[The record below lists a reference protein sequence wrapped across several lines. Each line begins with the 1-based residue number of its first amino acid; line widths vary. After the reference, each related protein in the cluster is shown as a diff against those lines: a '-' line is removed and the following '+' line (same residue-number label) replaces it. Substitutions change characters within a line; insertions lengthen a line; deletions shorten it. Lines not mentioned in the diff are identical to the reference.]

1 MCGILYKSSFY
12 SKKDETLFI
21 DALRTLKHRGPDEEG
36 VLFTSSHM
44 LGHER
49 LSIVDLNGGHQ
60 PMSLINKHLI
70 YNGELY
76 NTIEL
81 KKILEINDNTGDTN
95 ILLRLLDKE
104 GMNSL
109 SKLNGIYGFVFIDN
123 DIVYA
128 VRDPFGVKPVF
139 YSIDN
144 GDLIV
149 SSEIKA
155 ILKLKG
161 EAVVDSEGLKELLA
175 MGPSHSIGKT
185 IYKGIYELPPGCY
198 LKYDKNNYEIIQ
210 YYTIPTYKNNLS
222 YNEAVNKTNELLTNA
237 IKNQMISDV
246 DIACFLSGGLDSSI
260 ISTIVSKNKEKLDCY
275 TIDYED
281 NKKDFI
287 PNEFEKSRDYDYA
300 LKVSNSINA
309 NLHTALIDNE
319 TLINNLKRAVIC
331 KDGPGMTDI
340 DSSMI
345 YISEEISKK
354 YKVALS
360 GECADELF
368 AGYSWFYS
376 KEKEKKGFPWIR
388 NLKDREVLLN
398 PKWRKKLNLCEYAL
412 NEYENAI
419 KEAPINELDN
429 NFEKKHRQMTYLN
442 IRYFM
447 ANLLD
452 RKDRMT
458 MGAVPP
464 IEARVPF
471 CDKNLVEFLYNLP
484 FKYKYRYKT
493 EKKLLRDAYK
503 GIVIDDVI
511 NRKKSPYPKSNS
523 LVYEAKIKEL
533 LLKTLEDKNSI
544 LYELFD
550 IEKIMKLLNSKE
562 ELKTPWYG
570 QLMRKTSFFA
580 YLYQIDY
587 WYRKYN
593 IRIEE

>member
-36 VLFTSSHM
+36 VLFSSSHM

-81 KKILEINDNTGDTN
+81 KEILEINDNIGDTN

-161 EAVVDSEGLKELLA
+161 EAVVDSEGLKEILA

>member
-12 SKKDETLFI
+12 SNKNEALFLE
-21 DALRTLKHRGPDEEG
+21 ALRTLKHRGPDEEG
-36 VLFTSSHM
+36 ILFSSFHM

-76 NTIEL
+76 NINEL
-81 KKILEINDNTGDTN
+81 KKILDINSNIGDTN

-104 GMNSL
+104 GINSL
-109 SKLNGIYGFVFIDN
+109 SKLNGIFGFVYVDN

-128 VRDPFGVKPVF
+128 VRDPFGVKPIF

-161 EAVVDSEGLKELLA
+161 EAIVDSEGLKELLA

-198 LKYDKNNYEIIQ
+198 LKYDSKNYEIIQ
-210 YYTIPTYKNNLS
+210 YYSIPTYKNTLS
-222 YNEAVNKTNELLTNA
+222 YKEAVIKTNELLTNA
-237 IKNQMISDV
+237 IKKQMISDV

-281 NKKDFI
+281 NVKDFI

-300 LKVSNSINA
+300 IKVSNSINA

-319 TLINNLKRAVIC
+319 TLIDNLKRAVIC

-388 NLKDREVLLN
+388 NLKDREELLN
-398 PKWRKKLNLCEYAL
+398 PKWRNKLNLCEYAI
-412 NEYENAI
+412 NEYERAI
-419 KEAPINELDN
+419 KQAPIHELDN
-429 NFEKKHRQMTYLN
+429 TLEKKHRQMTFLN

-458 MGAVPP
+458 MGAIPP

-493 EKKLLRDAYK
+493 EKKILRDAYK
-503 GIVIDDVI
+503 GIVIDEVI

-523 LVYEAKIKEL
+523 LVYETKIKEL
-533 LLKTLEDKNSI
+533 LIKTLEDKNSI

-550 IEKIMKLLNSKE
+550 ISKIMELINSKE

>member
-81 KKILEINDNTGDTN
+81 KEILEINDNIGDTN

>member
-49 LSIVDLNGGHQ
+49 LSIIDLNGGHQ

-81 KKILEINDNTGDTN
+81 KKILGINDNTGDTN

-109 SKLNGIYGFVFIDN
+109 SKLNGIYGFVFVDN

>member
-109 SKLNGIYGFVFIDN
+109 SKLNGIYGFVFVDN

-210 YYTIPTYKNNLS
+210 YYTIPTYKNNLN
-222 YNEAVNKTNELLTNA
+222 YNEVVNKTNELLTNA

>member
-81 KKILEINDNTGDTN
+81 KEILEINDNIGDTN

-398 PKWRKKLNLCEYAL
+398 SKWRKKLNLCEYAL

>member
-36 VLFTSSHM
+36 VLFTASHM

-81 KKILEINDNTGDTN
+81 KEILEINDNIGDTN

-109 SKLNGIYGFVFIDN
+109 SKLNGIYGFVFVDN

>member
-81 KKILEINDNTGDTN
+81 KEILEINDNIGDTN

-161 EAVVDSEGLKELLA
+161 EAVVDSEGLKEILA

>member
-12 SKKDETLFI
+12 RKKDEALFI

-81 KKILEINDNTGDTN
+81 KKILEINDNIGDTN

-109 SKLNGIYGFVFIDN
+109 SKLNGIFGFVFIDN

-222 YNEAVNKTNELLTNA
+222 YNETVNKTNELLTNA

-388 NLKDREVLLN
+388 NLKDREGLLN

-412 NEYENAI
+412 NEYENAV

-503 GIVIDDVI
+503 GIVIDEVI

-550 IEKIMKLLNSKE
+550 IEKIMKLLNSQE

>member
-36 VLFTSSHM
+36 VLFTASHM

-81 KKILEINDNTGDTN
+81 KEILEINDNIGDTN

-104 GMNSL
+104 CMNSL
-109 SKLNGIYGFVFIDN
+109 SKLNGIYGFVFVDN

>member
-81 KKILEINDNTGDTN
+81 KEILEINDNIGDTN

-161 EAVVDSEGLKELLA
+161 EAVVDSEGLKEILA

-533 LLKTLEDKNSI
+533 LLKTLEDKKSI

>member
-300 LKVSNSINA
+300 LKVSSSINA

>member
-81 KKILEINDNTGDTN
+81 KEILEINDNIGDTN

-562 ELKTPWYG
+562 ELNTPWYG